1 MGWRGLLIGTLM
13 MPVAAA
19 AAAQDAPKTDQICT
33 ALVLPSVTGAQGN
46 AVDLGETVRAL
57 FASYLTGPSL
67 RSVLISARLPTQA
80 VEEARQKQC
89 DRVLLVSITQ
99 KRAGKSGGVGKTIA
113 SAGSAAAWYIPGG
126 GVGADVARTAAAG
139 VSSAVGSI
147 ASTTQ
152 AKDEI
157 AMTYTL
163 KTLDER
169 VLLTRSDKAKAQS
182 NGEDLL
188 TPLVERAATAIAVAP
203 PK

>member
-1 MGWRGLLIGTLM
+1 MRWLSVVITASMLA
-13 MPVAAA
+13 VAAP
-19 AAAQDAPKTDQICT
+19 AAAQGTEQVCT

-57 FASYLTGPSL
+57 FASYLTGPTL
-67 RSVLISARLPTQA
+67 RSVIIAARLPAQA
-80 VEEARQKQC
+80 VEEAKEKQC
-89 DRVLLVSITQ
+89 GRVLLVSITQ
-99 KRAGKSGGVGKTIA
+99 KRAGKGGGVGRTIA

-126 GVGADVARTAAAG
+126 GIGASVARTAAAG

-163 KTLDER
+163 KTLGDR
-169 VLLTRSDKAKAQS
+169 VLLTRSDKAKAQA

-203 PK
+203 AK

>member
-1 MGWRGLLIGTLM
+1 MGWQGVLIGALM
-13 MPVAAA
+13 MPGAAA
-19 AAAQDAPKTDQICT
+19 ASAQDALKTDQVCT

-67 RSVLISARLPTQA
+67 KSVVIAARLPAQA
-80 VEEARQKQC
+80 VEEARQRQC
-89 DRVLLVSITQ
+89 ERVLLVSITQ

-113 SAGSAAAWYIPGG
+113 SAGSAAAWYLPGSG
-126 GVGADVARTAAAG
+126 IGADVARTAAAG

-147 ASTTQ
+147 ASGTQ
-152 AKDEI
+152 ARDEI

-203 PK
+203 SK